1 MIRNFLFHRV
11 GPDNDKLW
19 PPMKT
24 ELFEKCISYIT
35 GRYKVVKIEGLPDYK
50 KNTKENLAT
59 ISFDDGF
66 KDNFQYA
73 VPILEKYHVK
83 ASFYVVTGCIDNNIP
98 TWTYIVDY
106 LFQNTAKPSLHI
118 HFDFLPQTLRIKS
131 LKTHGLRV
139 AYAKKLKPFL
149 KTLSHEQRELILN
162 AINRAF
168 DDVKLPGIMMSWDE
182 LRALHGSGHTVGS
195 HTSSHG
201 MLGTMRNKKMVK
213 EELENSAK
221 TILKEI
227 GVFPK
232 TISYPL
238 GSYDQ
243 DTIRLSREV
252 GYKMG
257 LAVKQ
262 DVYKPENDTIF
273 EIPRIELYNESW
285 WKTRSRINHSLE
297 VFKKIILYK

>member
-1 MIRNFLFHRV
+1 L
-11 GPDNDKLW
+11 
-19 PPMKT
+19 
-24 ELFEKCISYIT
+24 
-35 GRYKVVKIEGLPDYK
+35 
-50 KNTKENLAT
+50 
-59 ISFDDGF
+59 
-66 KDNFQYA
+66 
-73 VPILEKYHVK
+73 
-83 ASFYVVTGCIDNNIP
+83 
-98 TWTYIVDY
+98 TYIVDY